1 MKLKVYSW
9 LPNQPCFYIQ
19 FDDCNI
25 LLDTGLSMSSMDV
38 FMPLQEFTN
47 YSSDLFPIPH
57 QNHPEHDFIKILERQ
72 AFITTKPLLHPIIP
86 PEYVIRSLDAILISN
101 VESFLALP
109 YLVPVDSF
117 RGVIYATD
125 AVIEFAKL
133 AMNDLLMYF
142 ERAEKV
148 QINVNEE
155 DDDAPWREYKFWYTF
170 LNRPLTNPKEWRGM
184 YSKLCVDTTIARA
197 SPIYL
202 NSKVSIN
209 NSIEIMPTP
218 SGFQIGSCNWVI
230 FNGMEKISYITNSS
244 VIRTHNK
251 CMDLKAHDQS
261 DILLLNSINP
271 NPVYNFNVNISTIK
285 SIVFQTLMDLGTVI
299 FPVSSVSLLL
309 ELIINVSQVLRHS
322 TNFRDVSIFYVA
334 PNARTTIAYASRFPE
349 YLISFRKNKCSNP
362 EDPFEFDDLIKNNR
376 LKIYDGFTDVL
387 ANEFRSPSIVI
398 TGHPSLRMGDII
410 HFMYMLGKD
419 PRNSIV
425 QVDPDYPFENL
436 CGPFQKFAIK
446 CFTCPL
452 DYTLNETFVSS
463 NLLNLINPKQI
474 FLSDIYRPD
483 LNSGYVAIRN
493 PKVKFFRYGDVLNI
507 KCDKKFKDVLCS
519 ETMITVINVDSDT
532 KESNLYSV
540 KGFLNATDNKF
551 IATSEDSKKN
561 FKPLTKVPLYGSI
574 DIIQFTKDLKNEKI
588 EFDFQ
593 GYGGCNTIITI
604 TISKP
609 KNAIININNK
619 INKTRIFCEDPG
631 LREKLI
637 KLLSKILVS
646 F

>member
-1 MKLKVYSW
+1 MKIKVYSW

-57 QNHPEHDFIKILERQ
+57 QDHKEHDFFKVLEKQ
-72 AFITTKPLLHPIIP
+72 AFITKKPLLHPIIP

-155 DDDAPWREYKFWYTF
+155 DEYAPWREYKFWHSF

-184 YSKLCVDTTIARA
+184 YSKLCIDTTIARA
-197 SPIYL
+197 TPIYL

-218 SGFQIGSCNWVI
+218 SGFQIGSCNWLI
-230 FNGMEKISYITNSS
+230 YNGVEKISYITNSS

-251 CMDLKAHDQS
+251 CMDLKAHAKS
-261 DILLLNSINP
+261 DILLLNSVNP
-271 NPVYNFNVNISTIK
+271 NPMYNFNINVSTIK
-285 SIVFQTLMDLGTVI
+285 SIVFQTLMD
-299 FPVSSVSLLL
+299 L

-322 TNFRDVSIFYVA
+322 TNFRDISIFYVA

-376 LKIYDGFTDVL
+376 LKIYDSFTDVL
-387 ANEFRSPSIVI
+387 ASEFRSPSIVI
-398 TGHPSLRMGDII
+398 TGHPSLRMGDVI

-436 CGPFQKFAIK
+436 CGPFQKFSIK

-474 FLSDIYRPD
+474 FLSDIYKPD
-483 LNSGYVAIRN
+483 LNSGYVTIRD
-493 PKVKFFRYGDVLNI
+493 PRVRFFRYGDVINT
-507 KCDKKFKDVLCS
+507 KCNKKFKDVLFS
-519 ETMITVINVDSDT
+519 ETMITVINMESDVKT
-532 KESNLYSV
+532 NNLYSV

-551 IATSEDSKKN
+551 IATSEDSRRN
-561 FKPLTKVPLYGSI
+561 FKPLTKVPLYGSV
-574 DIIQFTKDLKNEKI
+574 DISQFTKDLKNDKI
-588 EFDFQ
+588 EFEVQ
-593 GYGGCNTIITI
+593 GSGRSNSVTTII
-604 TISKP
+604 ISKP
-609 KNAIININNK
+609 KNATVRVNNR
-619 INKTRIFCEDPG
+619 INKTRIICDDMT
-631 LREKLI
+631 LRDKLI
-637 KLLSKILVS
+637 KLLSKTLVC

>member
-1 MKLKVYSW
+1 MKVKVYSW
-9 LPNQPCFYIQ
+9 LPNKPCFYIQ

-57 QNHPEHDFIKILERQ
+57 QEHPEYDFIKVLERQ

-86 PEYVIRSLDAILISN
+86 PEYVIRSLDAVLISN

-125 AVIEFAKL
+125 SVIEFAKL

-148 QINVNEE
+148 KVNFNE
-155 DDDAPWREYKFWYTF
+155 DNDDAPWRDYKFWYSF
-170 LNRPLTNPKEWRGM
+170 LNRPLTNPKEWRG
-184 YSKLCVDTTIARA
+184 IAT
-197 SPIYL
+197 PIYL

-209 NSIEIMPTP
+209 NSVEIMPTP

-230 FNGMEKISYITNSS
+230 FNGTEKISYIANSS

-251 CMDLKAHDQS
+251 CMDLKSHAEA

-271 NPVYNFNVNISTIK
+271 NPMYNFNINVSTIK

-349 YLISFRKNKCSNP
+349 YLISYRKNKCSNP

-376 LKIYDGFTDVL
+376 LKIYDSFTDVL
-387 ANEFRSPSIVI
+387 ASEFRSPSIVI
-398 TGHPSLRMGDII
+398 TGHPSLRMGDVV

-452 DYTLNETFVSS
+452 DYTLNEPFVSS
-463 NLLNLINPKQI
+463 NLLNVINPKQI
-474 FLSDIYRPD
+474 FLSEIYKPD
-483 LNSGYVAIRN
+483 VNSGYVTIRD
-493 PKVKFFRYGDVLNI
+493 PRARFFRYGDVFNI

-519 ETMITVINVDSDT
+519 EAMVTVINVESDVKT
-532 KESNLYSV
+532 NNLYSV

-551 IATSEDSKKN
+551 IATSEDSRRN
-561 FKPLTKVPLYGSI
+561 FKPLTKIPMYGLV
-574 DIIQFTKDLKNEKI
+574 DVTQLTKDLKNDKF
-588 EFDFQ
+588 EFDLEES
-593 GYGGCNTIITI
+593 GGSNLMATINIY
-604 TISKP
+604 KP
-609 KNAIININNK
+609 KSAVVKINNK
-619 INKTRIFCEDPG
+619 INKTRIICDDPG
-631 LREKLI
+631 IREKLAKI
-637 KLLSKILVS
+637 LSKTLIC